1 MSRSIA
7 EVIYETT
14 PAVPQT
20 RWLVGVLF
28 AIAAHVGVLITA
40 LESEP
45 TLEFWASDLATHIHR
60 ELSRL
65 HEAPLEPATPPPKP
79 PEPPPPPPPQ
89 AKAPP
94 PPANAPKA
102 PPSAQPA
109 AAPAQAAEVVAMDD
123 APADF
128 TGTTI
133 VTGSAQVY
141 AGGVTSSTG
150 TSTTAVPPTA
160 EVAKEARSY
169 AKAVEPTNGDW
180 ACPWPK
186 EAERADVN
194 DESATVRV
202 WVEADGKPL
211 SVRIVRDP
219 GFGFGAA
226 AAACAMRER
235 YLAAR
240 DAAGNAVRAESAPIR
255 VTFSR

>member
-7 EVIYETT
+7 EVIFAGT
-14 PAVPQT
+14 PPAPQQ
-20 RWLVGVLF
+20 RWLLGALF
-28 AIAAHVGVLITA
+28 ALVVHVGLFIVA

-45 TLEFWASDLATHIHR
+45 TLEFWASDLATRIHR

-65 HEAPLEPATPPPKP
+65 HEAPLEPDVPPPP
-79 PEPPPPPPPQ
+79 PQPTPPPPPP
-89 AKAPP
+89 KAPP
-94 PPANAPKA
+94 PAAKADAAPAP
-102 PPSAQPA
+102 PA
-109 AAPAQAAEVVAMDD
+109 AAPAQAAEVVAMED

-133 VTGSAQVY
+133 VTGKASVY

-150 TSTTAVPPTA
+150 TSTSAVAPGTPI
-160 EVAKEARSY
+160 AKEARSY
-169 AKAVEPTNGDW
+169 AKAVEPTNADW

-194 DESATVRV
+194 EESATVRV
-202 WVEADGKPL
+202 TVDGAGKPL

-226 AAACAMRER
+226 AAACAMREL
-235 YLAAR
+235 YAAAR
-240 DAAGNAVRAESAPIR
+240 DAAGNPISAESAPIR
-255 VTFSR
+255 VTFTR